1 MHPFEDP
8 CEDPFDD
15 PRTNSFEDLSKDPHG
30 GLHGGKPASCIV
42 RTYTFLTMA
51 FLMKKALL
59 HQKSTQKQT
68 KKDELCAPLS

>member
-8 CEDPFDD
+8 CEDPFED
-15 PRTNSFEDLSKDPHG
+15 PRTNSFD
-30 GLHGGKPASCIV
+30 GGKPASCIV

-59 HQKSTQKQT
+59 HQKSTEKYTET